1 MKDLKGQVIS
11 GADLRVEATGGSSW
25 NKVVKTDAKGH
36 YLYNSLEVHIPSQS
50 SQLIWELRLPFPL
63 VTSERLSHES

>member
-11 GADLRVEATGGSSW
+11 GADLRVEATGGSIW
-25 NKVVKTDAKGH
+25 NRVVKTNAKGR
-36 YLYNSLEVHIPSQS
+36 YLYNGLEVHIPSQS

-63 VTSERLSHES
+63 VTSERLSHEN